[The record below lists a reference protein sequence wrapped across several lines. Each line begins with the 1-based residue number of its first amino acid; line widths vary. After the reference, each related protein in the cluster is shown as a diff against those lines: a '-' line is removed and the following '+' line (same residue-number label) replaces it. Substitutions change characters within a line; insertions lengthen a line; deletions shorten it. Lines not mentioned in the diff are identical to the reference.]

1 MPICLLRGVN
11 HGTGDDGDVIDA
23 ASLNR
28 CSDQCLGRVMGIVKA
43 GAHGVE
49 NLLVGQHSGETV
61 GTE

>member
-28 CSDQCLGRVMGIVKA
+28 CSDQCLGRVMGIVEGG
-43 GAHGVE
+43 GARC
-49 NLLVGQHSGETV
+49 
-61 GTE
+61 